1 MNLFPITRNLAVF
14 LVGMLLSSL
23 THAAFTQVISF
34 GDSLSDTGNVFA
46 ATTGT
51 NPPAPYFNG
60 RFSNGQVWNEA
71 LAISLGL
78 TAPTPSLSGGT
89 NFAWGGA
96 RTNSAPSVPST
107 ATQVGSYITV
117 AGGAADP
124 SALYTI
130 WTGGNDIKDVASMA
144 ASTGDLIADAN
155 NVATLVNDLK
165 TAGAQSILVLNV
177 PNIGNAPLST
187 ADPAGGTA
195 LSNLFNST
203 LAMALAGISGVELVD
218 VFTASNNI
226 DADPAAFGLT
236 NVTDKCFE
244 ISVPSIC
251 ADPSKYLFWDE
262 LHPTTAGHAL
272 IADAALQQAM
282 SLMAVPLPAALPLLI
297 SGLFGMGFFGRK
309 KVRNVPD

>member
-14 LVGMLLSSL
+14 LIGMLLSSL

-46 ATTGT
+46 ATSGT

-78 TAPTPSLSGGT
+78 TAPTPSLAGGT

-96 RTNSAPSVPST
+96 RTNSAPSVPAT
-107 ATQVGSYITV
+107 ATQVDSYIT
-117 AGGAADP
+117 ATGGTADP
-124 SALYTI
+124 GALYTL
-130 WTGGNDIKDVASMA
+130 WTGGNDIQDVASGA
-144 ASTGDLIADAN
+144 ATTGDLVADAN

-165 TAGAQSILVLNV
+165 TAGAQSILVMNV
-177 PNIGNAPLST
+177 PNIGLAPIS
-187 ADPAGGTA
+187 ASNPAGGTA

-203 LAMALAGISGVELVD
+203 LAAALAGISGVELVD
-218 VFTASNNI
+218 VFTVSTNI
-226 DADPAAFGLT
+226 GANPAAFGLT
-236 NVTDKCFE
+236 NATDKCFD
-244 ISVPSIC
+244 SAGPSIC
-251 ADPSKYLFWDE
+251 ADPSKYLFWDA

-309 KVRNVPD
+309 RAQHVVS

>member
-1 MNLFPITRNLAVF
+1 MNLFPITRNFAVF
-14 LVGMLLSSL
+14 LVGMLISSL

-78 TAPTPSLSGGT
+78 TAPTPSLAGGT

-107 ATQVGSYITV
+107 ATQVDSYIT
-117 AGGAADP
+117 ATGGAADP
-124 SALYTI
+124 GALYTI
-130 WTGGNDIKDVASMA
+130 WTGGNDIKDVATGA
-144 ASTGDLIADAN
+144 ATPGDLAADAN
-155 NVATLVNDLK
+155 NVATLVNNLK

-177 PNIGNAPLST
+177 PNIGNAPLSA

-203 LAMALAGISGVELVD
+203 LATALAGINGVELVD

-309 KVRNVPD
+309 RGHKVHG